1 MERRVPCVL
10 MRGGTSRGAL
20 LLASDLPTG
29 QAARDAVLMRIMG
42 SPDPL
47 QLDGLGGGKSVTSK
61 TAIVRP

>member
-29 QAARDAVLMRIMG
+29 QAARYAVLMRIMG

-47 QLDGLGGGKSVTSK
+47 QH
-61 TAIVRP
+61 A